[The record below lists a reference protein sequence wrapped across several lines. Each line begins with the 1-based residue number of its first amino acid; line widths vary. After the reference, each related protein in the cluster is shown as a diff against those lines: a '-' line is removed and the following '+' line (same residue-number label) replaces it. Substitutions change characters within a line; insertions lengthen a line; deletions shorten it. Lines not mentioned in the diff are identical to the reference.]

1 MTASKGFSKLD
12 SENIIKDMKD
22 SDMKTYG
29 IVVRKNEEKSSEN
42 AKA

>member
-1 MTASKGFSKLD
+1 MIPSKGFSKLD

-22 SDMKTYG
+22 LYMKTYG
-29 IVVRKNEEKSSEN
+29 IVVRKIEEKSSEN